1 MSCLVCASG
10 NQEEFGAEINIHFR
24 GLKNIDDPGVLFFP
38 KVLVCLDCGASRF
51 STPADEL
58 LRLAGCAAT
67 RKAAAW
73 ECDITGAVLHRRVT
87 FGA

>member
-1 MSCLVCASG
+1 MPCLLCASG
-10 NQEEFGAEINIHFR
+10 NQEEFGTEINIHFR

-51 STPADEL
+51 STPQDEL
-58 LRLAGCAAT
+58 WRLAGCAAT
-67 RKAAAW
+67 RKASALQSSV
-73 ECDITGAVLHRRVT
+73 DGSVLRRRVT